1 MKELGIT
8 KGKWFWDGDP
18 SNYNPEEEAPWLV
31 AGDMAENIVIYGEIK
46 IANKKDAELICDA
59 GNTAQKCGLL
69 PSELLRQRD
78 ELREALTELVH
89 LHGCEQE
96 GIGSG
101 QPTPEQWFKAV
112 EKAELA
118 ITKTEEI

>member
-8 KGKWFWDGDP
+8 KGEWVWDGDP

-31 AGDMAENIVIYGEIK
+31 AGDRFENIVICGEIK

-59 GNTAQKCGLL
+59 GNTTQKCGLL

-78 ELREALTELVH
+78 ELLAACKEFVRKVECGEARSVRSYA
-89 LHGCEQE
+89 QM
-96 GIGSG
+96 
-101 QPTPEQWFKAV
+101 KA
-112 EKAELA
+112 A
-118 ITKTEEI
+118 IKNTDG